1 MTRVLLAAG
10 LAVVAVVVA
19 AVARRRS
26 SVDAP
31 SQPAWA
37 APAQLD
43 RADFDRPD
51 APQLV
56 VVFSSA
62 TCSTCASMVTK
73 AEALSSRSVAVQEVE
88 VTARP
93 DLHARYGIEAVPIT
107 VVADAE
113 GVVRASFV
121 GPASAADLWAALA

>member
-1 MTRVLLAAG
+1 MTRVVLAAA
-10 LAVVAVVVA
+10 LAIVAVVVA
-19 AVARRRS
+19 AIARHRS
-26 SVDAP
+26 SPEAP

-73 AEALSSRSVAVQEVE
+73 AEALSSASVVVQEVE

-93 DLHARYGIEAVPIT
+93 ELHQRYGIDAVPIT
-107 VVADAE
+107 VVADVE

-121 GPASAADLWAALA
+121 GPASAEELWASLA